1 VYKYLKSSIDHGV
14 FDNNITGKADANV
27 TSEDHKVISQ
37 RLAEEG
43 IVLLKNEES
52 ALPLR
57 KPSLG
62 TNNILVIGNAAY
74 HGLTHFN
81 GTSMAQNDKVAQPF
95 DLLCERLRLPKLSD

>member
-1 VYKYLKSSIDHGV
+1 VYKFLKTSIDHGV

-27 TSEDHKVISQ
+27 TTEVNKDISQ
-37 RLAEEG
+37 KLAEAG
-43 IVLLKNEES
+43 IVLLKNDES

-62 TNNILVIGNAAY
+62 TNNILVIGNAAH

-81 GTSMAQNDKVAQPF
+81 GTAMA
-95 DLLCERLRLPKLSD
+95 

>member
-74 HGLTHFN
+74 HGLTHL
-81 GTSMAQNDKVAQPF
+81 TARVWLRMTK
-95 DLLCERLRLPKLSD
+95 LLSLSICFVRG